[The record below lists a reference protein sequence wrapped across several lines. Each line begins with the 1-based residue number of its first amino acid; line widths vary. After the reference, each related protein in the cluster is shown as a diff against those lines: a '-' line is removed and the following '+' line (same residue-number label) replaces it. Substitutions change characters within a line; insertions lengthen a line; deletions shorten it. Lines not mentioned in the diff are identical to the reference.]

1 VTSAATPSDAYG
13 PSALATPANYVTVAR
28 LLVAPIVFVMIMQ
41 DTVSW
46 LTWGAWTVLAFT
58 DGLDGYLARRHG
70 RTRSGAF
77 LDPLADKVLVL
88 GGLFALVAVDR
99 FWWVPVAVIAARE
112 LAVSLFRV
120 YWGRRGIA
128 VPASPL
134 AKVKTFAQALA
145 VGAAVWPVLGDDPA
159 WVADATLWVAV
170 VLSVVSGVQYLVAG
184 SRAGTTMHADG

>member
-1 VTSAATPSDAYG
+1 MTSATPSEAYG

-28 LLVAPIVFVMIMQ
+28 LLISPIVFVMIVQ

-46 LTWGAWTVLAFT
+46 VTWGAWTVLAFT

-99 FWWVPVAVIAARE
+99 FWWLPVGIIAVRE
-112 LAVSLFRV
+112 VGVSLFRV

-128 VPASPL
+128 VPASAL
-134 AKVKTFAQALA
+134 AKAKTFAQALA
-145 VGAAVWPVLGDDPA
+145 VGAAVLPVLGDDPA
-159 WVADATLWVAV
+159 WVAEALLWVAV
-170 VLSVVSGVQYLVAG
+170 ALSVVSGVQYLVAG
-184 SRAGTTMHADG
+184 SRAGTTMRDHD